1 MVLTLQYSITSF
13 SLFHTHFFSPHIPS
27 GLVVVTSFLVPYFP
41 FFVITG
47 VVRFSPSEVVCLKF
61 WLLKSNSVSRKSSAQ
76 DSYQSRLFICRVKR
90 MLVVLSWFLQTIGRQ
105 KSPRKHT
112 LLNSAVWP
120 VPYACGQQYQPSS
133 GNHGQLLRPS
143 LELISLA

>member
-1 MVLTLQYSITSF
+1 MVFASAHLNMFYILYLEINK
-13 SLFHTHFFSPHIPS
+13 
-27 GLVVVTSFLVPYFP
+27 VVYVKILCKNMDG
-41 FFVITG
+41 I
-47 VVRFSPSEVVCLKF
+47 
-61 WLLKSNSVSRKSSAQ
+61 
-76 DSYQSRLFICRVKR
+76 KR

-143 LELISLA
+143 LGLIIPCYSANFDVGGGKVSSIEENRICTTV